1 MYNKISIHDNDYSK
15 QYSNISKYYCKED
28 KKKVGKISYLKIKN
42 F

>member
-28 KKKVGKISYLKIKN
+28 KKKGRKDILPEN
-42 F
+42 